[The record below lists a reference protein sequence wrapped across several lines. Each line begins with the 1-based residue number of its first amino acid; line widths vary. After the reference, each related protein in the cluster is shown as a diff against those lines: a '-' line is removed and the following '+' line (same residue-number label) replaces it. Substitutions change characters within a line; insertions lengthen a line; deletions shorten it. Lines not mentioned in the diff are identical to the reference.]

1 MALTPTDMLK
11 IQSAIDAYE
20 RRYPRRPSPTA
31 AEALAWQANK
41 RGFKLA
47 LVQDAAAASAVPAV
61 SSAFRRWLKRIG
73 TPHRTTVLSL
83 K

>member
-47 LVQDAAAASAVPAV
+47 LVQNAAEASAVPAI
-61 SSAFRRWLKRIG
+61 SSSFRRWLKRIT
-73 TPHRTTVLSL
+73 TPHRATILSL